1 MDELSHYLQVCNGSL
16 GTYIRYSKLQTIQLQ
31 YMNLLWIYPYNI
43 RPMDCFIEYG
53 VMTRFDIITFFSA
66 QHHYTQNTTPEQQSY
81 QKHQ

>member
-1 MDELSHYLQVCNGSL
+1 MDLSLQHK
-16 GTYIRYSKLQTIQLQ
+16 TYGF
-31 YMNLLWIYPYNI
+31 
-43 RPMDCFIEYG
+43 FIEYG